1 MSRSCARGAVFDMT
15 IRPSGTIEGVERRRQ
30 ATSFPAGN
38 MPADV
43 RSRPKRYQADALSRR
58 GTSVGRS

>member
-38 MPADV
+38 MPADAL
-43 RSRPKRYQADALSRR
+43 SRPKR
-58 GTSVGRS
+58 

>member
-38 MPADV
+38 MPAD
-43 RSRPKRYQADALSRR
+43 ALA
-58 GTSVGRS
+58 GRSAIRPTR